1 MAGPE
6 ETKPGS
12 EARQPVLACATE
24 QPARAQPAS
33 SSRHPARAPRAIALC
48 STIVPASWQW
58 EAVTRARRE
67 TPVNLAGIGSMR
79 SE

>member
-24 QPARAQPAS
+24 QLARAQPA

-48 STIVPASWQW
+48 STIVSPCWL
-58 EAVTRARRE
+58 AVGGGDTRE
-67 TPVNLAGIGSMR
+67 KGHTC
-79 SE
+79 